1 MFYGFVL
8 FEGGCATA
16 LQLRRIPLLY
26 LPSRLLQTKGQET
39 VRQGWGN
46 WLNAELRLG
55 SAVFNIHLTVAACAE
70 CGFAAGKRD
79 GAVPVARRRIESWI
93 SGAML
98 NRKWHPK
105 GAADAWPSFLSGY
118 TRSGLIVLVFGVH
131 GVRHD
136 IFVPIMAASVS
147 GM

>member
-1 MFYGFVL
+1 
-8 FEGGCATA
+8 
-16 LQLRRIPLLY
+16 LY
-26 LPSRLLQTKGQET
+26 LPLRLLQTKGQET

-46 WLNAELRLG
+46 WLNTELRFG
-55 SAVFNIHLTVAACAE
+55 SAVFNTHLTVAACAE

-118 TRSGLIVLVFGVH
+118 TRSGSIVLVFGVH